1 MAATLKD
8 LYDAY
13 NAGASRA
20 TLVRLINDLE
30 QSNIQIPPD
39 LRREIHELADIDDD
53 EEDAGTA
60 AAVREA
66 VEGVLEDLVRGPGR
80 VLSRRAFRA
89 HSRERLRGV
98 RVVQAALRR
107 HARRVRAAGR
117 GGLRWPGRRYP
128 LVPRTRALRA
138 RRSRILSHAHGHRWR
153 WEP

>member
-53 EEDAGTA
+53 EEDAG
-60 AAVREA
+60 
-66 VEGVLEDLVRGPGR
+66 
-80 VLSRRAFRA
+80 
-89 HSRERLRGV
+89 
-98 RVVQAALRR
+98 
-107 HARRVRAAGR
+107 
-117 GGLRWPGRRYP
+117 
-128 LVPRTRALRA
+128 
-138 RRSRILSHAHGHRWR
+138 
-153 WEP
+153 